1 MRKTN
6 LTRRVLALFLSCTMT
21 AGNVAAGGV
30 LTSYAEEIS
39 NESNDHVS
47 EAGDEMSENDDS
59 ENDGQEEH
67 GESTD
72 NGTDG
77 ADADSG
83 VDSGADTSGE
93 NSSEDDSEENA
104 SETGNEDGSEEDA
117 TEEKSEESKD
127 ESKDESENT
136 GVENGENDSI
146 KDEPASEEKKN
157 DSQNENSEDVDK
169 NEDADKEPSS
179 PEISD
184 ETSEAGEDSGNAGDS
199 PSGTGGHTG
208 GGSSAGTAETGVNK
222 EVSVAYVVMPE
233 AAAEVI
239 GDTALTAGDDLVFS
253 IIPKD
258 GYVIEKV
265 TANSTELSAL
275 EDVEIASEETEY
287 VLEHVM
293 EDTKVQIS
301 LAEAEVEVTEAVEVS
316 VECDGVIITVEPV
329 SGSWN
334 KDIVAVEAAAV
345 TDEAAYAAME
355 EEAEKKGVQYEE
367 LRLFDISLLDAE
379 GNKIQPDENVKVTFT
394 DSALQKEAEVSGE
407 TEEKVDVMHV
417 KEAADGTPYVAET
430 KKGELDVESGE
441 LSFEATHFSMY
452 GYGRAAKMVLG
463 ENQIGVEKDGLTFT
477 VTSDYFTTNECE
489 LEVYS
494 SWSDNVI
501 MSSMYRDRFET
512 LVKNMANKALSPQEG
527 EERRNLGYYTFRI
540 LNKKTGAY
548 VTKIAEGIPTITI
561 SGSKVD
567 GIKQIYACAQW
578 DVSNRRSVD
587 YTFSANKVNLEEN
600 GVVLNVSGMRVAYGC
615 DATFSKELS
624 TFMGSYNTI
633 IYAFYGVFDETP
645 ERPDRTYREV
655 GEASKYNLP
664 EPNASATSANI
675 EFVSENNVSGHG
687 EGSGTLII
695 TIPKGYSE
703 EEIVIDADEVF
714 HQATA
719 YEKYVPGSQ
728 ITCNVIIKNESDYDY
743 QYEAGSFTFRTPD
756 DYPYKTMMDGSA
768 SGPNRVMDSALLAL
782 VGKDGDLKDDALSL
796 TLKKHGYNG
805 IEELHQYYID
815 YFIDHNMIEDKGSEY
830 PYSLDDVSLEDALS
844 IITEDSVPAC
854 KETNETLKQFYND
867 LFYRKCLKIDG
878 SPVADYYAP
887 IDGREA
893 SLENKV
899 AVAFSMI
906 LGKGGNVQQEN
917 ENHLSFE
924 MSIDFYDTKNTFE
937 VYATNIAFDFKLL
950 RATGDLTIRKT
961 DSATNELITASP
973 ATFHIYRMNGE
984 AKEYYAGG
992 NSWTASEAEAAAITT
1007 ANGVAELK
1015 NLPIGTYY
1023 IQEVQAPE
1031 GYDLASA
1038 PMTAEVKTG
1047 ETTDISF
1054 MNTLTPIPGRYTI
1067 VINYYEKGTTN
1078 KLRDSEQQTYIEPN
1092 FTYDVNGNVTGIS
1105 IDGWKYDSWMS
1116 MQNAPLNGVL
1126 NQNLVFNVYY
1136 TKQTS
1141 NNGGGSHGGGGGGS
1155 SSRPSGGG
1163 SVPGGPGATTIVDEG
1178 VPLASMP
1185 DENQDELVTLLE
1197 EDVPLAALPKT
1208 GHNNSNVLWL
1218 LFSGLML
1225 GAFTITGKKKE
1236 EQ

>member
-77 ADADSG
+77 DDSG
-83 VDSGADTSGE
+83 VDSGADMSGE

-127 ESKDESENT
+127 ESKDEFENT

-208 GGSSAGTAETGVNK
+208 CGSSAGTAETGVNK

-233 AAAEVI
+233 AEAEVI
-239 GDTALTAGDDLVFS
+239 GDTTLTAGDDLVFS

-334 KDIVAVEAAAV
+334 KDIVAVEAVAV

-477 VTSDYFTTNECE
+477 VTSNYFKKNPGCKLVVRTSFSETEKPIK
-489 LEVYS
+489 
-494 SWSDNVI
+494 SD
-501 MSSMYRDRFET
+501 S
-512 LVKNMANKALSPQEG
+512 
-527 EERRNLGYYTFRI
+527 FRSEYEY
-540 LNKKTGAY
+540 A
-548 VTKIAEGIPTITI
+548 IAE
-561 SGSKVD
+561 
-567 GIKQIYACAQW
+567 
-578 DVSNRRSVD
+578 
-587 YTFSANKVNLEEN
+587 TFPGKEEN
-600 GVVLNVSGMRVAYGC
+600 GKVSILGYFTIGIKKKNGSTLYDIPFSSGKTTITVGGFEFADDLDITEIKGGGTTLLSEPFSEQCVYAADGSESETVVIDKEAGTM
-615 DATFSKELS
+615 TFSPYKSGNYVFGPAAGFSGKYGNTPIYVFGTFTPRETIKVDYADHS
-624 TFMGSYNTI
+624 T
-633 IYAFYGVFDETP
+633 
-645 ERPDRTYREV
+645 
-655 GEASKYNLP
+655 SKYDLP
-664 EPNASATSANI
+664 DPSEHRYTTSDGITYSAENGINAGYWA
-675 EFVSENNVSGHG
+675 
-687 EGSGTLII
+687 EGNSVVYID
-695 TIPKGYSE
+695 IPADYNSE
-703 EEIVIDADEVF
+703 EMAVDLEDGLAEALEYWNYQPGDHVTCDVIIRN
-714 HQATA
+714 HSA
-719 YEKYVPGSQ
+719 YDYHYVP
-728 ITCNVIIKNESDYDY
+728 K
-743 QYEAGSFTFRTPD
+743 SFSFRTPD
-756 DYPYKTMMDGSA
+756 KFPYTIMS
-768 SGPNRVMDSALLAL
+768 SGNPGGPKRIKDKALAALL
-782 VGKDGDLKDDALSL
+782 GTHDIKDVAYLKEA
-796 TLKKHGYNG
+796 LKKQGYMEDENSSFD
-805 IEELHQYYID
+805 LYKYYID
-815 YFIDHNMIEDKGSEY
+815 YYNNNEDQRAT
-830 PYSLDDVSLEDALS
+830 SLDDIPLENINS
-844 IITEDSVPAC
+844 ILKVHHAGYIP
-854 KETNETLKQFYND
+854 ETDPVLVRFYDN
-867 LFYRKCLKIDG
+867 LFYRQSLMIDG
-878 SPVADYYAP
+878 IPVANYYAGDADTGE
-887 IDGREA
+887 ITSYEDKA
-893 SLENKV
+893 
-899 AVAFSMI
+899 AAAFATV
-906 LGKGGNVQQEN
+906 KKN
-917 ENHLSFE
+917 ENSKALSFE
-924 MSIDFYDTKNTFE
+924 MKIHGEKTGNTYQD
-937 VYATNIAFDFKLL
+937 YAFGIAFGFKLL

-992 NSWTASEAEAAAITT
+992 NSWTASEAEAVAITT

-1023 IQEVQAPE
+1023 IQEIQAPE